1 MSQTKPFR
9 YDKMFGDASS
19 KRAQHQHVPYDP
31 LSAVPSKAYAEPS
44 DAAVNASQLA
54 SASALG
60 SANTLHAASD
70 DHADAPREGVPPP
83 PPPPVPLF
91 SPATRPILDTA
102 GTRSIQ
108 LLWEAQRQTGLSG
121 MVPPG
126 ASLPPYAITYVLL
139 MQEVIAL

>member
-31 LSAVPSKAYAEPS
+31 QSAVPSKAHAETS

-70 DHADAPREGVPPP
+70 DHAAAPREAVPPP
-83 PPPPVPLF
+83 LPPVPLF

-121 MVPPG
+121 VVPPG
-126 ASLPPYAITYVLL
+126 ASLPPCAITYVLL
-139 MQEVIAL
+139 MQEVIAS

>member
-9 YDKMFGDASS
+9 YDKMFGDASI
-19 KRAQHQHVPYDP
+19 KRAPHQDVPHDP
-31 LSAVPSKAYAEPS
+31 PPAVLSKAHAGTS
-44 DAAVNASQLA
+44 NAAVNASQLA
-54 SASALG
+54 NATVLG
-60 SANTLHAASD
+60 SAHVGNATSD
-70 DHADAPREGVPPP
+70 DRTDPLMDETPP

-121 MVPPG
+121 VVPPG
-126 ASLPPYAITYVLL
+126 ASLPPCAIIYILL
-139 MQEVIAL
+139 MQEVSMVQ